1 MEENEDDDIQTYTKI
16 NAFKPIKKALD
27 IANMKVVTQSPKT
40 INIRENFLESK
51 SNRKTVYEIYKN
63 QKIITPRES
72 KDPEQLEENKI
83 NIEDLI
89 KEFDKEREK
98 EKKNESKRHIRI
110 TRKINHILNNILNEK
125 KCNNDPG
132 KNTNVDKN
140 DIINESFRK
149 IKFLRSNSND
159 KKDNDNDLT
168 KNDNKNEIQTQLEQ
182 KDEKDYIEKIK
193 EEESL
198 VSDCNIKLLKQYRA
212 KIIPKLNNEGD
223 LIIEK
228 ELLIQNKKNI
238 IFNDIL
244 NTISGYK
251 MCHLSSLLK
260 NRRDR
265 DLNLNDNKYSV
276 KTFTKKNNFNNV
288 INDQKDDKSLNKNEI
303 NYRQKKLGKRGG
315 IIDLTQVYLTNKEL
329 FKTKITKIKK
339 ISNKENTENKENAA
353 KIIQDWWKKIKEKY
367 NNIVEKIIR
376 IQSLFRGNLT
386 RKYSKD
392 ILYLNF
398 RCIKFNDRINKTLVN
413 HVRPEIWELFFS
425 KKIIQKESLSELLS
439 KNDKR
444 YTALRIRPYFMKW
457 YKNVDLIKS
466 RILKCE
472 KLLTKKDKEEKQKK
486 LIKKYIE
493 EWFLR
498 TYLNKYKL
506 NEKNIEESEQKYYIN
521 FDIEQTNTPG
531 VNKIIKNSENSNQTE
546 KNEINNNEYEKS
558 KIDLLIKK
566 NKEFENRVKFLENKI
581 KQFENIYNIYGIDVK
596 KEDKIENKENF
607 EKNPENLNLIEDLT
621 DNAINR
627 GVLFNFDVFIGLNDK
642 IEYLIY
648 NNKNNYNLDIMR
660 ICDKNI
666 IVSLKGHNN
675 YTTVI
680 RYHKKN
686 NNEDYILS
694 CDLDKL
700 LIVWDTQNNYNQKY
714 KIESKYSGNILDSLL
729 LFNIENKDYIILSS
743 EKKEE
748 YSNLYEL
755 KENTPFIRTIYDTNN
770 NETNYLIPWQ
780 YQNNYYII
788 ECCTNKISINNMFK
802 DENYATLSSKPEG
815 KHLSGYIYE
824 SNYLCVSDQ
833 NNNVV
838 RIWDL
843 VKKEI
848 LKEIN
853 YNSSYG
859 YEIISWNNKYTILG
873 CYECFAI
880 VNIEEGKIIRMI
892 DIKRKECELRG
903 VKKIKTKK
911 FGECLICSGNDNII
925 RVIYMNNN

>member
-1 MEENEDDDIQTYTKI
+1 M
-16 NAFKPIKKALD
+16 
-27 IANMKVVTQSPKT
+27 
-40 INIRENFLESK
+40 
-51 SNRKTVYEIYKN
+51 
-63 QKIITPRES
+63 
-72 KDPEQLEENKI
+72 
-83 NIEDLI
+83 
-89 KEFDKEREK
+89 
-98 EKKNESKRHIRI
+98 
-110 TRKINHILNNILNEK
+110 
-125 KCNNDPG
+125 
-132 KNTNVDKN
+132 
-140 DIINESFRK
+140 
-149 IKFLRSNSND
+149 
-159 KKDNDNDLT
+159 
-168 KNDNKNEIQTQLEQ
+168 
-182 KDEKDYIEKIK
+182 
-193 EEESL
+193 
-198 VSDCNIKLLKQYRA
+198 
-212 KIIPKLNNEGD
+212 
-223 LIIEK
+223 
-228 ELLIQNKKNI
+228 
-238 IFNDIL
+238 
-244 NTISGYK
+244 
-251 MCHLSSLLK
+251 
-260 NRRDR
+260 
-265 DLNLNDNKYSV
+265 
-276 KTFTKKNNFNNV
+276 
-288 INDQKDDKSLNKNEI
+288 
-303 NYRQKKLGKRGG
+303 
-315 IIDLTQVYLTNKEL
+315 
-329 FKTKITKIKK
+329 
-339 ISNKENTENKENAA
+339 
-353 KIIQDWWKKIKEKY
+353 
-367 NNIVEKIIR
+367 EKIIR
-376 IQSLFRGNLT
+376 IQSLFRGNLA

-398 RCIKFNDRINKTLVN
+398 RCIKFNVRINKTLVN

-439 KNDKR
+439 KND
-444 YTALRIRPYFMKW
+444 
-457 YKNVDLIKS
+457 
-466 RILKCE
+466 
-472 KLLTKKDKEEKQKK
+472 
-486 LIKKYIE
+486 
-493 EWFLR
+493 
-498 TYLNKYKL
+498 
-506 NEKNIEESEQKYYIN
+506 QKYYIN

-596 KEDKIENKENF
+596 KEDKIEKNENF

-729 LFNIENKDYIILSS
+729 LFNIMNKDYIILSS

-802 DENYATLSSKPEG
+802 NENYAILSSKPEG

-859 YEIISWNNKYTILG
+859 YEIIPWNNKYTILG

-892 DIKRKECELRG
+892 DIKRKECELRR

>member
-1 MEENEDDDIQTYTKI
+1 MDENEDDDIQTYTKI

-40 INIRENFLESK
+40 INIGENFLESK

-72 KDPEQLEENKI
+72 KDTEQLEENKI

-98 EKKNESKRHIRI
+98 EKKNESKRHIRTTGNI
-110 TRKINHILNNILNEK
+110 MDIFNKILNEK
-125 KCNNDPG
+125 KSNIDPG
-132 KNTNVDKN
+132 KNTIEDIN

-149 IKFLRSNSND
+149 IKFLRLNSND

-168 KNDNKNEIQTQLEQ
+168 KNDKKNEIQTQLEL

-198 VSDCNIKLLKQYRA
+198 VSDCDIKLLKQYRA

-228 ELLIQNKKNI
+228 QLLIQNKKNI

-244 NTISGYK
+244 KTFSYYK
-251 MCHLSSLLK
+251 RLSSLLK

-288 INDQKDDKSLNKNEI
+288 INDQKDDKSLIKNEI

-329 FKTKITKIKK
+329 FTTKITKIKK

-413 HVRPEIWELFFS
+413 HIRPEIWELFFS

-439 KNDKR
+439 KND
-444 YTALRIRPYFMKW
+444 
-457 YKNVDLIKS
+457 
-466 RILKCE
+466 
-472 KLLTKKDKEEKQKK
+472 
-486 LIKKYIE
+486 
-493 EWFLR
+493 
-498 TYLNKYKL
+498 
-506 NEKNIEESEQKYYIN
+506 QKYYIN

-596 KEDKIENKENF
+596 KEDKIEKNENF
-607 EKNPENLNLIEDLT
+607 EKNPENLNLIEELT

-675 YTTVI
+675 YITVI

-853 YNSSYG
+853 NNSSYG

>member
-1 MEENEDDDIQTYTKI
+1 MDENEDDDIQTYTKI

-98 EKKNESKRHIRI
+98 EKKNESKKHIRI

-149 IKFLRSNSND
+149 IKFLRLNSND

-228 ELLIQNKKNI
+228 QLLIQNQKNI

-265 DLNLNDNKYSV
+265 DLNLNNNKYSV

-288 INDQKDDKSLNKNEI
+288 INDQKDDKSLIKNEI

-425 KKIIQKESLSELLS
+425 KKIIQKESLSQLLS
-439 KNDKR
+439 KND
-444 YTALRIRPYFMKW
+444 
-457 YKNVDLIKS
+457 
-466 RILKCE
+466 
-472 KLLTKKDKEEKQKK
+472 
-486 LIKKYIE
+486 
-493 EWFLR
+493 
-498 TYLNKYKL
+498 
-506 NEKNIEESEQKYYIN
+506 QKYYIN

-596 KEDKIENKENF
+596 KEDKKENKENF
-607 EKNPENLNLIEDLT
+607 EKNPENLNLIEELT

-700 LIVWDTQNNYNQKY
+700 LIVWDTQNNYNQIY

-770 NETNYLIPWQ
+770 NETNYLMPWQ

-925 RVIYMNNN
+925 RVIYLIKIIKNIVIIYLVN

>member
-1 MEENEDDDIQTYTKI
+1 MDENEDDDIQTYTKI

-27 IANMKVVTQSPKT
+27 IANMKMVAQSPKT

-72 KDPEQLEENKI
+72 KDAEQLEENKI

-98 EKKNESKRHIRI
+98 EKKNESKKHIRI

-149 IKFLRSNSND
+149 IKFLRLNSND

-168 KNDNKNEIQTQLEQ
+168 KNDKKNEIQTQLEQ

-198 VSDCNIKLLKQYRA
+198 VSDCDIKLLKQYKA

-228 ELLIQNKKNI
+228 QLLIQNQKNI

-265 DLNLNDNKYSV
+265 DLNLNNNKYSV

-398 RCIKFNDRINKTLVN
+398 RCIKFNYRINKTLVN

-439 KNDKR
+439 KND
-444 YTALRIRPYFMKW
+444 
-457 YKNVDLIKS
+457 
-466 RILKCE
+466 
-472 KLLTKKDKEEKQKK
+472 
-486 LIKKYIE
+486 
-493 EWFLR
+493 
-498 TYLNKYKL
+498 
-506 NEKNIEESEQKYYIN
+506 QKYYIN

-700 LIVWDTQNNYNQKY
+700 LIVWDTQNNYNQIY

-729 LFNIENKDYIILSS
+729 LFNIMNKDYIILSS

-802 DENYATLSSKPEG
+802 DENYAILSSKPEG

-848 LKEIN
+848 LKDIN